1 MGTKK
6 QYIYNKTD
14 KDITND
20 LLIKMYNE
28 YIVKLSGFIKEL
40 NKIKKNIKKLEFK
53 PNYRQIGGYKRCVI
67 NYPDNGWNE
76 KYEQY
81 IQAYKEL
88 MVDFLY
94 YSLNLDYDD
103 LSIKEIDI
111 LKERASFLVTQAEIN
126 INDLMWL
133 IEHRKKIEKVI
144 MYYER
149 WKIFNNL

>member
-1 MGTKK
+1 MSIILIGSQKAI
-6 QYIYNKTD
+6 YI
-14 KDITND
+14 
-20 LLIKMYNE
+20 IK
-28 YIVKLSGFIKEL
+28 L

-53 PNYRQIGGYKRCVI
+53 PNHRQVGGYKRCVI

-94 YSLNLDYDD
+94 YSPNLDYDD

-111 LKERASFLVTQAEIN
+111 LKEMASFLVTQAEIN
-126 INDLMWL
+126 INDLM
-133 IEHRKKIEKVI
+133 
-144 MYYER
+144 
-149 WKIFNNL
+149 